1 MLFSKRDHRILGGV
15 ERFAPPLHAGHAI
28 GGNIPGH
35 AQILWLPPTC
45 PFKTPMCAKHKYLAQ
60 LKTQPSLIAS
70 KAESERCVCERSS
83 HSITSAMILCHNQT
97 THLTK
102 ISKNNL
108 FHKTKEMTS
117 GNKTHY
123 STSSHHRLIF
133 ASHIA
138 ASRLAK
144 HLPAQ
149 TYLCSRLSN
158 ATLPQALSGTKWI
171 CRKELMDGRS

>member
-1 MLFSKRDHRILGGV
+1 M
-15 ERFAPPLHAGHAI
+15 HAGHAI

-108 FHKTKEMTS
+108 L
-117 GNKTHY
+117 
-123 STSSHHRLIF
+123 HH
-133 ASHIA
+133 H
-138 ASRLAK
+138 
-144 HLPAQ
+144 
-149 TYLCSRLSN
+149 
-158 ATLPQALSGTKWI
+158 GTKARDDQRQQNSSFYEFSSPSHRRVTYSCLTIGKASASKAKQSI
-171 CRKELMDGRS
+171 CQLKHISAPGSPMPLFLKLCREQNGDVGKS

>member
-1 MLFSKRDHRILGGV
+1 M
-15 ERFAPPLHAGHAI
+15 HAGHAI

-45 PFKTPMCAKHKYLAQ
+45 PFKTPMCAKQKYLAQ

-102 ISKNNL
+102 ISKKNL
-108 FHKTKEMTS
+108 LHHHKAKLEMNI
-117 GNKTHY
+117 GNKTHH
-123 STSSHHRLIF
+123 STSSHRCVTY
-133 ASHIA
+133 
-138 ASRLAK
+138 SRLTIGKASASSNISL
-144 HLPAQ
+144 LPALQ
-149 TYLCSRLSN
+149 CHSSSSFVGN
-158 ATLPQALSGTKWI
+158 KM
-171 CRKELMDGRS
+171 EM

>member
-1 MLFSKRDHRILGGV
+1 M
-15 ERFAPPLHAGHAI
+15 HAGHAI

-45 PFKTPMCAKHKYLAQ
+45 PFKTPMCAKQKYLAQ

-83 HSITSAMILCHNQT
+83 HSITSAMILCHNQA

-102 ISKNNL
+102 KSKNNL
-108 FHKTKEMTS
+108 FHHHGTKLEMTS
-117 GNKTHY
+117 GNKTHR
-123 STSSHHRLIF
+123 STSSHHRLIE

-144 HLPAQ
+144 HLPAKQ
-149 TYLCSRLSN
+149 SKASASSN
-158 ATLPQALSGTKWI
+158 ISLLPALRCHSSSSFVGNKM
-171 CRKELMDGRS
+171 EM